1 MSAPKMYHY
10 ASCSTCKK
18 ARAWLGA
25 RDIEVELA
33 PIVEAPPTRAEL
45 EAAWQASGLPLKR
58 FVNTSGQSYR
68 ALGKEAWD
76 ALDEAGQLDALA
88 ADGKL
93 IRRPLLI
100 GDGVVLVGF
109 KEAEWEAALG

>member
-1 MSAPKMYHY
+1 MSAPKLYHY

-18 ARAWLGA
+18 ARAWLTA
-25 RDIEVELA
+25 RGVEVALV
-33 PIVEAPPTRAEL
+33 PIVEAPPSRAEL
-45 EAAWQASGLPLKR
+45 EAAWRASGQPLKR

-93 IRRPLLI
+93 IRRPLLV
-100 GDGVVLVGF
+100 GEAVVLVGF
-109 KEAEWEAALG
+109 KEEEWAEALG